1 MRILKKAGRQPAPKI
16 AVAQYLEMS
25 RDLKRDPR
33 FHLSNQDVRDGSV
46 WFTGPVDG
54 EMMSR
59 FIDLLSYHNSKV
71 DGLSVLPYSTIRKNA
86 FKSAKLKSLGFDFQG
101 FIASLPPAVSQSNG
115 WYRTQCP
122 NCARTGKSRS
132 QGSLVYNEEGIVHC
146 HSHSCKWHDVVDGFY
161 NKEAKS

>member
-59 FIDLLSYHNSKV
+59 FIDLLS
-71 DGLSVLPYSTIRKNA
+71 TI
-86 FKSAKLKSLGFDFQG
+86 
-101 FIASLPPAVSQSNG
+101 
-115 WYRTQCP
+115 T
-122 NCARTGKSRS
+122 
-132 QGSLVYNEEGIVHC
+132 
-146 HSHSCKWHDVVDGFY
+146 
-161 NKEAKS
+161 AKSTDFPFCPILLSERMLSNPLS